1 MSKKEYINILP
12 ISKPSITSWP
22 WHAAL
27 SSIIDTYANTKE
39 WILSNYIRFMGGVL
53 GYLTAFDFLPRAID
67 YLLCPFINAQVIS
80 RDATA
85 MFNKSI
91 KDIIISAIDNGM
103 YVFTIINT
111 QYANTEVSGA
121 TQERFAHEVFI
132 YGYNLERNT
141 FYIADFV
148 FKGRYSF
155 EEVSIDAIV
164 KGYQDITAA
173 EDYLISDNGGIVLMK
188 FEDAIYHFDKQL
200 VKSSL
205 KNYIFSGDG
214 IDYFSHVAIRD
225 NSVYFE
231 GKGNEAIGIDAYRLL
246 YEHITNLSTNTVG
259 FDRRVPFVYFEHKK
273 LMQERVQ
280 YMVSKNILDENLEFL
295 NEISNNARKAE
306 TLLNKYLK
314 CKIRPEKP
322 AILSMIDGYKRIEE
336 SERLVYP
343 QLIDAIN

>member
-1 MSKKEYINILP
+1 MGENINIL
-12 ISKPSITSWP
+12 SVAKPSTTSWP

-27 SSIIDTYANTKE
+27 FSIIEAHPNTKE

-53 GYLTAFDFLPRAID
+53 GNFTAFDFLPRPTD
-67 YLLCPFINAQVIS
+67 YLICPFINAQVIS

-111 QYANTEVSGA
+111 QYANKEVSGVI
-121 TQERFAHEVFI
+121 QERFAHEVFI

-141 FYIADFV
+141 FCIADFV

-173 EDYLISDNGGIVLMK
+173 EDYLISDNGGIVLLK
-188 FEDAIYHFDKQL
+188 FEDTIYHFDTKL

-205 KNYIFSGDG
+205 KNYISSGDG

-225 NSVYFE
+225 NTIFFE
-231 GKGNEAIGIDAYRLL
+231 RKENEAVGIDAYRLL

-259 FDRRVPFVYFEHKK
+259 FDSRVPFVYFEHKK
-273 LMQERVQ
+273 LMRERVQ

-295 NEISNNARKAE
+295 SAISNNARKAE
-306 TLLNKYLK
+306 ALLNKYLK
-314 CKIRPEKP
+314 CKIRPEKS

-336 SERLVYP
+336 SERLAYP
-343 QLIDAIN
+343 QLIDAIT